1 MTMLTSF
8 NIGSAAIGNFL
19 LKFICGLIFLF
30 LLGPLVAVIPLSFN
44 SVPYFSYPMEGFS
57 LRWYQDLFGTSNL
70 AIAWQNAFWNSLL
83 IGICSTVIATVLGT
97 PAALGLSRLSGASRA
112 IAFAIILSPVIVPSI
127 VAGLGVFYF
136 YVNLG
141 LSGSTFG
148 IILAHAALGVPFVVI
163 TVSASLANYDR
174 NLTRAGAISGA
185 NPFRVFRTITLPII
199 LPGVISGAVFAFQTS
214 WDEVLVVLFMASPD
228 QHTIPRRMWS
238 GVREQIS
245 PTTIAAA
252 TLLIMFSIA
261 LLFVVEWLN
270 RRTIRLSTAAHE

>member
-1 MTMLTSF
+1 MLTSF